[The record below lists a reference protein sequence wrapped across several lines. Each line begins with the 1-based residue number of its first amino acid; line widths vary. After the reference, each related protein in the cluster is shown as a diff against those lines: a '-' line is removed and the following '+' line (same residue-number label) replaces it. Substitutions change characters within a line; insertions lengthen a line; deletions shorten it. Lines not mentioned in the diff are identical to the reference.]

1 MQSARLNPLPR
12 TAMAVGAVAV
22 MSAAMVTL
30 PAAAASAHV
39 RVLSEGAEAG
49 RPATLRFR
57 VPSEKEFS
65 TTVRIDIALPE
76 GVTADSVPEIEGW
89 TISRTPQR
97 HIVWTARAGHEI
109 RPAETQTFTVRAKPL
124 PNEGVLRFDTA
135 QTYSDGSVVNWNQPS
150 AGGREPDFPSPELVL
165 DPAAVREAPPPAG
178 AAPKPPAA
186 TEPAGAEP
194 AGAEAAT
201 GAAEEGGLPVAVWA
215 VGGVLA
221 GGGLA
226 VLLRRLLRASAG
238 RHG

>member
-1 MQSARLNPLPR
+1 MKSARLNPLAR
-12 TAMAVGAVAV
+12 TAMAFGAATA

-30 PAAAASAHV
+30 LASPASAHV

-49 RPATLRFR
+49 RPATLQFR

-124 PNEGVLRFDTA
+124 PKEGVLRFDTA

-150 AGGREPDFPSPELVL
+150 TGGREPEFPSPELVL
-165 DPAAVREAPPPAG
+165 DPVAVRQAPPPSG
-178 AAPKPPAA
+178 EAPKPSATGGATSEPKTRSAEGNGVPAA
-186 TEPAGAEP
+186 F
-194 AGAEAAT
+194 
-201 GAAEEGGLPVAVWA
+201 WA

-226 VLLRRLLRASAG
+226 VLLRRLLQASAG